1 MSDDLEKRFEHLG
14 KAADLLKAQAAE
26 ITRLRAVSDE
36 VRGYLS
42 RLLQSLHPAID
53 LLPNVLGVC
62 TQIDNV
68 LAGQREEITLLRAA
82 LATARREGMEM
93 PDAFMQWVKREMPP
107 GTVINSPEWWAS
119 KMWGAALATARREG
133 KSGEHLSEAEQERDE
148 FFNRLGRITEYLDLP
163 VDATAQRIIETIC
176 ERVENEREACASVEV
191 RVIVPEG
198 AETWTPLEAWEEA
211 IIAFDEAFRYAI
223 RAAAGE
229 DREP

>member
-1 MSDDLEKRFEHLG
+1 MTDTTNGWPGKPGVPLNPERGGWHWLSGVTERPAAFEWLAHKQAWLFHR
-14 KAADLLKAQAAE
+14 AQPEAQA
-26 ITRLRAVSDE
+26 
-36 VRGYLS
+36 
-42 RLLQSLHPAID
+42 
-53 LLPNVLGVC
+53 
-62 TQIDNV
+62 
-68 LAGQREEITLLRAA
+68 
-82 LATARREGMEM
+82 
-93 PDAFMQWVKREMPP
+93 MPP
-107 GTVINSPEWWAS
+107 HDFRLWTYLGPVLTPEE
-119 KMWGAALATARREG
+119 ATARREG

>member
-1 MSDDLEKRFEHLG
+1 MSDDLG
-14 KAADLLKAQAAE
+14 KSLEWSCRDPVTHEPIDDGDYSNATVSEVKQAIA
-26 ITRLRAVSDE
+26 
-36 VRGYLS
+36 
-42 RLLQSLHPAID
+42 
-53 LLPNVLGVC
+53 
-62 TQIDNV
+62 
-68 LAGQREEITLLRAA
+68 EITLLR
-82 LATARREGMEM
+82 
-93 PDAFMQWVKREMPP
+93 
-107 GTVINSPEWWAS
+107 
-119 KMWGAALATARREG
+119 AALATARREG